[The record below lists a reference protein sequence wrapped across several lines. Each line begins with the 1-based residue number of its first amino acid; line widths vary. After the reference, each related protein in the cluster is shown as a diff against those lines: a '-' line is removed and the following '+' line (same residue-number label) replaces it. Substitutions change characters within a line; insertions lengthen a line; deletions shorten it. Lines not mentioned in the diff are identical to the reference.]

1 MRMLC
6 TLTAVTFGAMRALA
20 LCTLLI
26 ATTCS
31 AVGDPLL
38 VGARFS
44 GMGGT
49 GLTLADPWSVRMNPA
64 GIAGLKAPVAGVLY
78 QRHFLSEDLAQ
89 QGLAVAIPVGKG
101 CFGVGAD
108 RFGYTLY
115 NETRAS
121 LAYAMRFGEGLRA
134 AVQMDYLGVS
144 LGGNYGSIAAFVA
157 ELGVQARISEQFWLG
172 AHLFNPTRAKLGA
185 VTEGNVVLDERV
197 PTLLRAG
204 LGWMVS
210 TKLTLTGEAEK
221 DIDRP
226 ERFRFGVEYMPS
238 KALYLRTGI
247 SSGPVQGHFGV
258 GVRASKLEIDM
269 AVVLRSQLG
278 ATPMINLNYRFK

>member
-1 MRMLC
+1 MRHL
-6 TLTAVTFGAMRALA
+6 ALA
-20 LCTLLI
+20 GLLI
-26 ATTCS
+26 S
-31 AVGDPLL
+31 ASCIAGGDPLT
-38 VGARFS
+38 VGARFA

-49 GLTLADPWSVRMNPA
+49 GLTLADPWSLRSNPA
-64 GIAGLKAPVAGVLY
+64 GIAGLKAPVAGLLY

-101 CFGVGAD
+101 CIGLGAD
-108 RFGYTLY
+108 RFGYSLY

-134 AVQMDYLGVS
+134 AVQFNYLGVN
-144 LGGNYGSIAAFVA
+144 LGGNYGSTAAFVG

-172 AHLFNPTRAKLGA
+172 AHIFNPSRTKLGA
-185 VTEGNVVLDERV
+185 VTESNVVLDERV

-204 LGWMVS
+204 LGWVVS
-210 TKLTLTGEAEK
+210 SKLTLTGEAEK

-247 SSGPVQGHFGV
+247 SSGPVQGHFGAGIRV
-258 GVRASKLEIDM
+258 SRLEMDLAVSMRSK
-269 AVVLRSQLG
+269 LG